1 VTFRLIHA
9 EKANHQVRMLCRVF
23 GVSVSGY
30 YAWCSRPPS
39 ARAVHD
45 LDLTRAI
52 RRIHEASRGTY
63 GRPRVHAELR
73 YEGVRCSGK
82 RVARLMR
89 EAGISGIP
97 ARRWRRGLTR
107 RRPGVA
113 PHPDLVERRFSAQA
127 PDRLWVAD
135 VSYIPTGEGWLYLA
149 SILDC
154 YSRSIVGWSM
164 ADHLRT
170 ELVVDAL
177 EMATS
182 RRRPAPGLIHHSDQ
196 GSQYVALAFTRRMRD
211 AGIAGSM
218 GSVGDAFD
226 NAAAESFFATL
237 KRELVHRHRFPTR
250 AAARTAVF
258 EFIEVFYNRRR
269 IHSTIGYRSPAEFE
283 RTTQVERERA
293 TVG

>member
-1 VTFRLIHA
+1 MFRLIRA
-9 EKANHQVRMLCRVF
+9 EKANHHVRTMCRVL

-39 ARAVHD
+39 ARALGD
-45 LDLTRAI
+45 LDLSRSI

-73 YEGVRCSGK
+73 YEGIRCSGK

-89 EAGISGIP
+89 EAGICGIP

-107 RRPGVA
+107 RRAGVA
-113 PHPDLVERRFSAQA
+113 PHPDLVERRFSAPA

-135 VSYIPTGEGWLYLA
+135 VSYIPTAEGWLYLA
-149 SILDC
+149 TILDC
-154 YSRSIVGWSM
+154 FSRSIVGWSM
-164 ADHLRT
+164 ASHLRT

-177 EMATS
+177 DMATS

-196 GSQYVALAFTRRMRD
+196 GSQYIALAFTRRMR
-211 AGIAGSM
+211 ASGIAGSM
-218 GSVGDAFD
+218 GSVGDALD

-258 EFIEVFYNRRR
+258 EFIEVFYNRKRL
-269 IHSTIGYRSPAEFE
+269 HSSIGYRSPVEFE
-283 RTTQVERERA
+283 RTPQRDQERA